1 MNRTLY
7 LPRPWIRSQ
16 NPGPAYV
23 KRAYWHRVVRVTLPR
38 IPLAAEVASPATR
51 KKKVITPM

>member
-16 NPGPAYV
+16 NPGKEYV
-23 KRAYWHRVVRVTLPR
+23 KRAYWHRVVRMKLPR
-38 IPLAAEVASPATR
+38 LARQKEKIV
-51 KKKVITPM
+51 TPM